1 MADAGRVEEGKAVL
15 ADIVTREPGWA
26 ELLRRL
32 PAVDLLHNGEATVT
46 ALLGS

>member
-1 MADAGRVEEGKAVL
+1 VEEGKALL